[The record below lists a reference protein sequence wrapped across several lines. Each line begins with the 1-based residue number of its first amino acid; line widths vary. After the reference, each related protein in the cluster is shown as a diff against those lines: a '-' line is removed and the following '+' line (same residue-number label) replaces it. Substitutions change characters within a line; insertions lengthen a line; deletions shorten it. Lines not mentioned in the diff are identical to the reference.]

1 MSQGHPT
8 TVFYYLKGGEK
19 FLDDPTFKYNLR
31 SLSDKFP
38 TIVWSL
44 LFHISQPRLDYFS
57 YKKKN
62 LKFSDTKMWQR
73 EESENYH
80 SCNTLNCIKTKVA
93 LGWPNRY
100 KFSSAA

>member
-38 TIVWSL
+38 TIV
-44 LFHISQPRLDYFS
+44 
-57 YKKKN
+57 
-62 LKFSDTKMWQR
+62 
-73 EESENYH
+73 
-80 SCNTLNCIKTKVA
+80 
-93 LGWPNRY
+93 
-100 KFSSAA
+100 